1 MSFDFF
7 PNEQG
12 TTLLNAAR
20 KPSTTP
26 EPGMFENFAKGAGM
40 YTMRS
45 LAEAS
50 VM

>member
-12 TTLLNAAR
+12 ATLLNAAR

-26 EPGMFENFAKGAGM
+26 EASTFDGFAKGAGM
-40 YTMRS
+40 YTMR
-45 LAEAS
+45 
-50 VM
+50 